1 MSSLKKYL
9 KKIDFKE
16 ILVLS
21 LLALFA
27 FLIIKMIFGGFLGL
41 SFVVIENGPRSSMW
55 PTYDQGDMF
64 LLYAAKPENI
74 QMGDVIVYRS
84 QNPSFGMGDLIIH
97 RVVNITIIEKS
108 GRMNYYYR
116 VSGDNPNTN
125 TFVDKYNSTSTL
137 IPYNAVVG
145 KTVFM
150 LPKIGY
156 LRLWMTQLSIAR
168 FVMIGLLVVIALYIL
183 FAPEDEKENKDKKGQ
198 KEGQKE
204 GEKEEETNVKK
215 ETEKENQDTTQKI
228 ESTKIEE
235 KTQNSKF
242 NIGGYLENSFNKAK
256 RSAVSLFTN
265 KQKRKKLLIKV
276 AIIIGLIIAIPVL
289 DAIIS
294 DRSLDTEIYD
304 LSLVS
309 KPSGIY
315 YEHAINEGIVYVP
328 LDIYFSHDGSWN
340 KVMKSFTILGIQNNK
355 TLSIMEWYSFYQK
368 EGDMIIGG
376 TLILPY
382 DEFDYNTSLGIQI
395 DYCIKRRFGRNEEKT
410 YYKEINLPSPSF

>member
-16 ILVLS
+16 ILALS

-27 FLIIKMIFGGFLGL
+27 FVLIKIIFGGFLGL

-84 QNPSFGMGDLIIH
+84 QNPIFGIGDLIIH

-108 GRMNYYYR
+108 GSVSYYYR

-137 IPYNAVVG
+137 IPYDAVVG

-150 LPKIGY
+150 IPKIGY
-156 LRLWMTQLSIAR
+156 LRLWMAQLPVVR

-183 FAPEDEKENKDKKGQ
+183 FSPGDKKENKDKKG
-198 KEGQKE
+198 
-204 GEKEEETNVKK
+204 EKEKETEEEPSVKK
-215 ETEKENQDTTQKI
+215 EKEKENKDTTHEI
-228 ESTKIEE
+228 ENTKIEE
-235 KTQNSKF
+235 KTKNRQL
-242 NIGGYLENSFNKAK
+242 NIGEYLGNSLDKVK
-256 RSAVSLFTN
+256 RSFVSLFTN

-304 LSLVS
+304 LALVS
-309 KPSGIY
+309 KPSSIY
-315 YEHAINEGIVYVP
+315 YEHTINEGIVYVP

-340 KVMKSFTILGIQNNK
+340 KVVKSFTILGIQNNE

-382 DEFDYNTSLGIQI
+382 DGFDYNSSLGIQI
-395 DYCIKRRFGRNEEKT
+395 DYCIRRRFGRNEEKT